1 MEGDVMKR
9 WVRHLPLPLAVLGMI
24 LFGVAQ
30 YLKWPAGI
38 GLGAFILAAV
48 MLVVGLLME
57 LEALALFQRRGAR
70 FGASVVIAAFFV
82 LAIVV
87 SANVIARRH
96 ARRWDLTEL
105 QMFSLSDQTRK
116 VLGRLSEPVRIIGF
130 FTADNRVN
138 ERRFDD
144 LMKEYRAVS
153 PHITVEKYDPTLYP
167 TLAQQFQIT
176 AAQMVVVA
184 LKDRFEK
191 TQDVTEAGITSALI
205 RLLYPEK
212 PVVCYLT
219 GHGELPL
226 SAFQQ
231 AGAVSGFRR
240 VAERENY
247 EFKEIPFFDASRE
260 KECRVVLIVGPK
272 YEPPTKE
279 TEALTAF
286 LQGGGRVWVNI
297 EADAHP
303 RWAEWLQGL
312 GVRLYQD
319 VVIDPVQA
327 MVGSDPSV
335 AQMNTRPGSPLS
347 VQRSTPGFIAY
358 GQTVQ
363 ALSDIA
369 GSREADVVLTT
380 TQYSWADRNRNLNFD
395 EGTDEK
401 GPLTV
406 GVLVRF
412 TKPAEKGT
420 TGSSG
425 GDGPP
430 GLKVEGRLAVVG
442 DADWLTDN
450 LIGVAGNAVI
460 ALNTLAWL
468 SQREV
473 LISEKKPG
481 ALRIQ
486 LDRLLRQNALF
497 RSLTVILMPGLM
509 VALGFAMWY
518 RRRKL

>member
-1 MEGDVMKR
+1 MKR

-70 FGASVVIAAFFV
+70 FGVSVVIAAFFV

-116 VLGRLSEPVRIIGF
+116 VLGQLSEPVRIIGF

-231 AGAVSGFRR
+231 AGATSGFRR

-412 TKPAEKGT
+412 TKPAEKGA
-420 TGSSG
+420 TGSSD

-460 ALNTLAWL
+460 ALNMLAWV

-509 VALGFAMWY
+509 VALGLVMWY

>member
-1 MEGDVMKR
+1 MRR
-9 WVRHLPLPLAVLGMI
+9 WVRHLPLPLAVLGMV

-30 YLKWPAGI
+30 YLKWPAWV
-38 GLGAFILAAV
+38 GLSVFVLAAL
-48 MLVVGLLME
+48 MLVIGLLME
-57 LEALALFQRRGAR
+57 LEAFARLRRRGAR
-70 FGASVVIAAFFV
+70 FGFSVAVAALFV
-82 LAIVV
+82 LAIIV
-87 SANVIARRH
+87 SANVIAYRH
-96 ARRWDLTEL
+96 TRRWDLTEL

-116 VLGRLSEPVRIIGF
+116 VLGQLQEPIRIIGF

-144 LMKEYRAVS
+144 LMEEYRAIS

-205 RLLYPEK
+205 RLLHPEK
-212 PVVCYLT
+212 PIVCYLT

-231 AGAVSGFRR
+231 AGAVSGFRQ

-247 EFKEIPFFDASRE
+247 EFKEIPFFDESRE
-260 KECRVVLIVGPK
+260 RECRVVLIVGPK

-279 TEALTAF
+279 TEALSRF
-286 LQGGGRVWVNI
+286 LQKGGRVWVNL

-303 RWAEWLQGL
+303 RWAEWLQSL
-312 GVRLYQD
+312 GVRVQQD

-335 AQMNTRPGSPLS
+335 AQMNTRLGSPLS

-363 ALSDIA
+363 ALSDVA
-369 GSREADVVLTT
+369 GSREAEVALTT
-380 TQYSWADRNRNLNFD
+380 TQYSWADRNRDLTFQ

-412 TKPAEKGT
+412 TKPSEKTMDAPSEAPPKGEVPKKAEIEGKKDEKQEAT
-420 TGSSG
+420 
-425 GDGPP
+425 

-442 DADWLTDN
+442 DADWLTDG

-468 SQREV
+468 AQREV
-473 LISEKKPG
+473 LISEK
-481 ALRIQ
+481 
-486 LDRLLRQNALF
+486 
-497 RSLTVILMPGLM
+497 
-509 VALGFAMWY
+509 
-518 RRRKL
+518 

>member
-1 MEGDVMKR
+1 MKR
-9 WVRHLPLPLAVLGMI
+9 WVRHLPLPLAVLGLV

-30 YLKWPAGI
+30 YLKWPAWV
-38 GLGAFILAAV
+38 GLSAFVLAAV

-57 LEALALFQRRGAR
+57 LEALALLQRRGAR
-70 FGASVVIAAFFV
+70 FGASVAVAALFV
-82 LAIVV
+82 LAVVV
-87 SANVIARRH
+87 SANVLASRH

-116 VLGRLSEPVRIIGF
+116 VLGQLSQPVRIIGF

-144 LMKEYRAVS
+144 LMEEYRAVS

-247 EFKEIPFFDASRE
+247 EFKEIPFFDSSRE
-260 KECRVVLIVGPK
+260 KECRVVLTVGPK
-272 YEPPTKE
+272 YEPPAKE

-286 LQGGGRVWVNI
+286 LQKGGRVWVNL
-297 EADAHP
+297 EAEAHP

-312 GVRLYQD
+312 GVRVSQD

-363 ALSDIA
+363 ALSDVA
-369 GSREADVVLTT
+369 GSREADVALTT
-380 TQYSWADRNRNLNFD
+380 TQYSWADRNRDLRFE

-406 GVLVRF
+406 GALVRF
-412 TKPAEKGT
+412 TKASDQTPGAA
-420 TGSSG
+420 G
-425 GDGPP
+425 GAAGP

-460 ALNTLAWL
+460 ALNMLAWL

-509 VALGFAMWY
+509 VAIGVATWV